1 MEGVCKG
8 CNQQDI
14 NSLTISW
21 SLWVTGEGYGDGN
34 AHSAIEMADHAVT
47 DWTRVANLLAMT
59 RAGIASE
66 FLILRANS
74 LESGVSYTARV
85 EGNSDKAASLSTS
98 FLCNLKPQRRY
109 NCGL

>member
-1 MEGVCKG
+1 M
-8 CNQQDI
+8 
-14 NSLTISW
+14 
-21 SLWVTGEGYGDGN
+21 WVTGEGDGN
-34 AHSAIEMADHAVT
+34 AHSAIEMADHTVT

-85 EGNSDKAASLSTS
+85 EGKSDEAASLSTS
-98 FLCNLKPQRRY
+98 FCNLKPQRRY
-109 NCGL
+109 NCGRNKCVKV